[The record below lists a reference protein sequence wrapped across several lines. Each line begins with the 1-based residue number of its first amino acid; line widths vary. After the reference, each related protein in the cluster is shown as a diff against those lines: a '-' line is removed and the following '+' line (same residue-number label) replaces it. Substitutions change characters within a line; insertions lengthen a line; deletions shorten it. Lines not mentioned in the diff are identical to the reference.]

1 MIGGRDSK
9 GGCELFQQST
19 FKQIQTHPNQQIWY
33 FGISKE
39 DNQIYTFGSYNEKGN
54 FNNL

>member
-1 MIGGRDSK
+1 MIGGYDSK

-19 FKQIQTHPNQQIWY
+19 FKQIQTHPNQKIEW

-39 DNQIYTFGSYNEKGN
+39 DNQIYTFGGRD
-54 FNNL
+54 